1 MLLAKLGLLIV
12 VILPEY
18 GILIRL
24 LYFVSLMVEFWT
36 GYEILN
42 LNELDSLVG
51 INMDCEI

>member
-1 MLLAKLGLLIV
+1 MAKLGLLIV